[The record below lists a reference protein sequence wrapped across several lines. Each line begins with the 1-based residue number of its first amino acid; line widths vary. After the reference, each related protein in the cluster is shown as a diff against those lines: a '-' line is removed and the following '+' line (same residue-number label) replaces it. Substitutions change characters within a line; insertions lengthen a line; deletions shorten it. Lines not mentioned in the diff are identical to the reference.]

1 MARNLLSKYEV
12 DGECAIDNQETS
24 FMNINASAIAVQKM
38 DESNEQN
45 ENEMIAAIDI
55 TLQQMKSMSN
65 APD

>member
-1 MARNLLSKYEV
+1 
-12 DGECAIDNQETS
+12 
-24 FMNINASAIAVQKM
+24 M